1 MTEYDKVQIKSQYD
15 AERTKAQ
22 HLNSIKADL
31 LQHPSFNRKHYTSWT
46 CVTYTSKC
54 GITFDVYLDE
64 LKANRVKTLRANKT
78 GHSVA
83 KGLIGDFV
91 GGKAR
96 GRKFSFKTTQDLIF
110 KLEKLTPTLKFF

>member
-1 MTEYDKVQIKSQYD
+1 MNKYDKKRI
-15 AERTKAQ
+15 EAQ
-22 HLNSIKADL
+22 RLNSIKFDL
-31 LQHPSFNRKHYTSWT
+31 LQHPSFDRKHYTDWT

-78 GHSVA
+78 GHCA
-83 KGLIGDFV
+83 NGLIGDFV
-91 GGKAR
+91 GGKAS
-96 GRKFSFKTTQDLIF
+96 GRKFSFKNTQDLIF